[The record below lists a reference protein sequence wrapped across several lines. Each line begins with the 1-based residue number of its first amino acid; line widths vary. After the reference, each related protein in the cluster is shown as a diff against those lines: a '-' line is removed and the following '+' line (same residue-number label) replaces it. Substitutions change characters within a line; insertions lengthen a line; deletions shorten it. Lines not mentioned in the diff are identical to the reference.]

1 MAKGG
6 KAPSKAAA
14 KKKAPAKKKPVEAPT
29 EAPAEEPIEE
39 CVEASLI
46 EKNPARCEALRDLWF
61 DDITKIVDKAPGSAK
76 DKQEMLFMNLANSIL
91 DMVIDIVP
99 EEYGKVI
106 AENMDDFLAIAIV
119 NKENKVNLL
128 QMFRDDFV
136 AAKGT
141 DFQDEDELM
150 TALTAYE
157 DEWWNGKRKDL
168 KGKSPNEALL
178 GVAQK
183 YGLA

>member
-1 MAKGG
+1 MVKGG

-14 KKKAPAKKKPVEAPT
+14 KKKAPKKAAATK
-29 EAPAEEPIEE
+29 APAPAPEEVAEE
-39 CVEASLI
+39 CVEVNML
-46 EKNPARCEALRDLWF
+46 EKNPSRCEALRDLWF
-61 DDITKIVDKAPGSAK
+61 EDILKVVDQAKGSEK
-76 DKQEMLFMNLANSIL
+76 DKREMLFMNLTNSIL

-99 EEYGKVI
+99 EEYGKVF
-106 AENMDDFLAIAIV
+106 AENLDDFLAIALV
-119 NKENKVNLL
+119 NKENKVSLL

-150 TALTAYE
+150 EALTAYE

-168 KGKSPNEALL
+168 KGKSPNEAI
-178 GVAQK
+178 VAVRKK
-183 YGLA
+183 YGMA